1 MLPLTPLRRGF
12 SIDFFVRVWYNGSMS
27 LDSWLEEAK
36 KQIAALDAELILMY
50 GLRDVLPPGVDR
62 SFLSA
67 HKEMGISQASW
78 KRLDRMLARR
88 VAGEPL
94 AYILGAREFYGRDF
108 KVSPAVLIPRPETES
123 LIELAKSLELPRR
136 PRFIEVGT
144 GSGCIAIT
152 LALEF
157 PQAEVVATDAYAKA
171 LDVAAEN
178 DLRLEGRVH
187 LVQSNLLR
195 DLILPVG
202 AREFDV
208 LVANLPYV
216 DPNWDWL
223 DGEALSFE
231 PKTAL
236 FAAKEHGLS
245 FYKRL
250 MRELQAEDAVEAR
263 YLIFEADLCQH
274 EELVEFVEKKGY
286 VLVRIEGYGL
296 LFERHGW

>member
-1 MLPLTPLRRGF
+1 MTVDDWLKSAKSQVPR
-12 SIDFFVRVWYNGSMS
+12 
-27 LDSWLEEAK
+27 LDMELIALKCFAPEGADRSWLVANNVVKITTDMQEEARK
-36 KQIAALDAELILMY
+36 LLE
-50 GLRDVLPPGVDR
+50 R
-62 SFLSA
+62 
-67 HKEMGISQASW
+67 
-78 KRLDRMLARR
+78 RMQ
-88 VAGEPL
+88 GEPL
-94 AYILGAREFYGRDF
+94 AYILGFREFYGRNF
-108 KVSPAVLIPRPETES
+108 SVSPAVLIPRPETEN
-123 LIELAKSLELPRR
+123 LIDLAKGLNLPSR

-157 PQAEVVATDAYAKA
+157 PQAEVLAIDAYVKA

-178 DLRLEGRVH
+178 NLALEGRVH

-195 DLILPVG
+195 DLTLPEE

-223 DGEALSFE
+223 DGDGLAFE

-236 FAAKEHGLS
+236 FAANEHGLS

-250 MRELQAEDAVEAR
+250 LRELQGNDMARVR
-263 YLIFEADLCQH
+263 YLIFEADPCQH
-274 EELVEFVEKKGY
+274 DELVAFVSKKGY
-286 VLVRIEGYGL
+286 DLVRIDGYGL
-296 LFERHGW
+296 LFEKRKE